1 MNNPLNVIG
10 NNHPKDGLF
19 LVILNGQY
27 QWVFLAL
34 KKNHKIF
41 LQLFGFLKSFQYL
54 CTESEQ
60 KEKTMTEKDTNNSS
74 TSSVDKILS
83 HQLFVVEKD
92 PIKDKAW
99 EKQQEK
105 ALQQQSPKVEVNE
118 VVQESH
124 KPRMAEVYSNDL
136 QTLKIWFDSKQFTKE
151 LEESIRQLPKTLF
164 SDDTIEYYI
173 QERVKK
179 EEEIMALALATV

>member
-1 MNNPLNVIG
+1 M
-10 NNHPKDGLF
+10 
-19 LVILNGQY
+19 
-27 QWVFLAL
+27 A
-34 KKNHKIF
+34 
-41 LQLFGFLKSFQYL
+41 
-54 CTESEQ
+54 
-60 KEKTMTEKDTNNSS
+60 EKDINNSS

-105 ALQQQSPKVEVNE
+105 AIQQQSQKVEVKE
-118 VVQESH
+118 EVQETH
-124 KPRMAEVYSNDL
+124 KPKMIDVSINDI
-136 QTLKIWFDSKQFTKE
+136 QTLRIWYDSKPFTKE
-151 LEESIRQLPKTLF
+151 LEDSIRQLPKTLF

-179 EEEIMALALATV
+179 EEEILAMALATV

>member
-1 MNNPLNVIG
+1 
-10 NNHPKDGLF
+10 
-19 LVILNGQY
+19 
-27 QWVFLAL
+27 
-34 KKNHKIF
+34 
-41 LQLFGFLKSFQYL
+41 
-54 CTESEQ
+54 
-60 KEKTMTEKDTNNSS
+60 MTEQDIINYS

-105 ALQQQSPKVEVNE
+105 ALQQQSQKVEINE
-118 VVQESH
+118 VVQEAH
-124 KPRMAEVYSNDL
+124 KPKMIDVSSNDL

-151 LEESIRQLPKTLF
+151 LEDIIRQLPKSLF

-179 EEEIMALALATV
+179 EEEINAMALATV

>member
-1 MNNPLNVIG
+1 M
-10 NNHPKDGLF
+10 
-19 LVILNGQY
+19 
-27 QWVFLAL
+27 
-34 KKNHKIF
+34 
-41 LQLFGFLKSFQYL
+41 
-54 CTESEQ
+54 EEQ
-60 KEKTMTEKDTNNSS
+60 DIKNSS

-105 ALQQQSPKVEVNE
+105 ALQQQSQKVEVKE
-118 VVQESH
+118 VVKEAH
-124 KPRMAEVYSNDL
+124 KPKMIDVSNTDI
-136 QTLKIWFDSKQFTKE
+136 QTLRIWFDSKPFTKE

-164 SDDTIEYYI
+164 SDGTIEYYL

-179 EEEIMALALATV
+179 EEEIMEIALSNG

>member
-1 MNNPLNVIG
+1 M
-10 NNHPKDGLF
+10 
-19 LVILNGQY
+19 
-27 QWVFLAL
+27 A
-34 KKNHKIF
+34 
-41 LQLFGFLKSFQYL
+41 
-54 CTESEQ
+54 
-60 KEKTMTEKDTNNSS
+60 EKDTINSS

-105 ALQQQSPKVEVNE
+105 ALQQQSQKVEVKE
-118 VVQESH
+118 AVQETH
-124 KPRMAEVYSNDL
+124 KPRMAEVYNTDL
-136 QTLKIWFDSKQFTKE
+136 QTLRIWYDSKPFTKE
-151 LEESIRQLPKTLF
+151 LEDSIRQLPKTIF

-179 EEEIMALALATV
+179 EEEIMAMALATV

>member
-1 MNNPLNVIG
+1 M
-10 NNHPKDGLF
+10 
-19 LVILNGQY
+19 
-27 QWVFLAL
+27 A
-34 KKNHKIF
+34 
-41 LQLFGFLKSFQYL
+41 
-54 CTESEQ
+54 EQ
-60 KEKTMTEKDTNNSS
+60 DINNSS

-105 ALQQQSPKVEVNE
+105 AIQQQSQKVEVKE
-118 VVQESH
+118 AVQETH
-124 KPRMAEVYSNDL
+124 KPRMAEVYNNDL
-136 QTLKIWFDSKQFTKE
+136 QTLRIWYDSKQFTKE
-151 LEESIRQLPKTLF
+151 LEESIRQLPKSLF

-179 EEEIMALALATV
+179 EEEIVAMALATV

>member
-1 MNNPLNVIG
+1 M
-10 NNHPKDGLF
+10 
-19 LVILNGQY
+19 
-27 QWVFLAL
+27 A
-34 KKNHKIF
+34 
-41 LQLFGFLKSFQYL
+41 
-54 CTESEQ
+54 
-60 KEKTMTEKDTNNSS
+60 EKDTNNSS

-105 ALQQQSPKVEVNE
+105 ALQQQSQKVEVKE
-118 VVQESH
+118 AVQETH
-124 KPRMAEVYSNDL
+124 KQNMIDVSNNDL
-136 QTLKIWFDSKQFTKE
+136 QTLRIWYDSKPFTNE

-164 SDDTIEYYI
+164 SDDTIECYL

>member
-1 MNNPLNVIG
+1 
-10 NNHPKDGLF
+10 
-19 LVILNGQY
+19 
-27 QWVFLAL
+27 
-34 KKNHKIF
+34 
-41 LQLFGFLKSFQYL
+41 
-54 CTESEQ
+54 
-60 KEKTMTEKDTNNSS
+60 MTEQDTNNSS

-105 ALQQQSPKVEVNE
+105 ALQQQSQKVEVKE
-118 VVQESH
+118 AVQETH
-124 KPRMAEVYSNDL
+124 KPKMIDVSSSDI

-151 LEESIRQLPKTLF
+151 LEDSIRQLPKTLF

-173 QERVKK
+173 QDRVKK
-179 EEEIMALALATV
+179 EEEIVAMALATV

>member
-1 MNNPLNVIG
+1 
-10 NNHPKDGLF
+10 
-19 LVILNGQY
+19 
-27 QWVFLAL
+27 
-34 KKNHKIF
+34 
-41 LQLFGFLKSFQYL
+41 
-54 CTESEQ
+54 
-60 KEKTMTEKDTNNSS
+60 MTEQDTNNSS

-105 ALQQQSPKVEVNE
+105 ALKQQSQKVEVKE
-118 VVQESH
+118 SVQETH
-124 KPRMAEVYSNDL
+124 KPRMAEVYNNDI
-136 QTLKIWFDSKQFTKE
+136 QTLKIWYDSKPFTKE
-151 LEESIRQLPKTLF
+151 LKESIRQLPNTLF

-179 EEEIMALALATV
+179 EEEIMAIALATV

>member
-1 MNNPLNVIG
+1 
-10 NNHPKDGLF
+10 
-19 LVILNGQY
+19 
-27 QWVFLAL
+27 
-34 KKNHKIF
+34 
-41 LQLFGFLKSFQYL
+41 
-54 CTESEQ
+54 
-60 KEKTMTEKDTNNSS
+60 MTEQDIINSS

-105 ALQQQSPKVEVNE
+105 ALQQQSTKVEVNE
-118 VVQESH
+118 AVQEKH
-124 KPRMAEVYSNDL
+124 KPKMIDVSNTDI
-136 QTLKIWFDSKQFTKE
+136 QTLRIWYDSKQFTKE
-151 LEESIRQLPKTLF
+151 LEESIRQLPKSLF

-179 EEEIMALALATV
+179 EEEINAMALATV

>member
-1 MNNPLNVIG
+1 
-10 NNHPKDGLF
+10 
-19 LVILNGQY
+19 
-27 QWVFLAL
+27 
-34 KKNHKIF
+34 
-41 LQLFGFLKSFQYL
+41 
-54 CTESEQ
+54 
-60 KEKTMTEKDTNNSS
+60 MTEQDINNSS

-105 ALQQQSPKVEVNE
+105 AIQQQYQKVEVNE
-118 VVQESH
+118 VVQETH
-124 KPRMAEVYSNDL
+124 KPKIIDVPSNDL
-136 QTLKIWFDSKQFTKE
+136 QTLRIWYDSKHFTKE
-151 LEESIRQLPKTLF
+151 LEESIRQLPNTLF

-179 EEEIMALALATV
+179 EEEIIAMELATV

>member
-1 MNNPLNVIG
+1 
-10 NNHPKDGLF
+10 
-19 LVILNGQY
+19 
-27 QWVFLAL
+27 
-34 KKNHKIF
+34 
-41 LQLFGFLKSFQYL
+41 
-54 CTESEQ
+54 
-60 KEKTMTEKDTNNSS
+60 MTEQDTNNSS

-105 ALQQQSPKVEVNE
+105 ALQQQSQKVEVNE
-118 VVQESH
+118 VVQETH
-124 KPRMAEVYSNDL
+124 KLNMIDVSSSDI
-136 QTLKIWFDSKQFTKE
+136 QTLRIWYDSKQFTKE
-151 LEESIRQLPKTLF
+151 LEESIRQLPKSLF

-179 EEEIMALALATV
+179 EEEIMAMALATV

>member
-1 MNNPLNVIG
+1 M
-10 NNHPKDGLF
+10 
-19 LVILNGQY
+19 
-27 QWVFLAL
+27 A
-34 KKNHKIF
+34 
-41 LQLFGFLKSFQYL
+41 
-54 CTESEQ
+54 EQ
-60 KEKTMTEKDTNNSS
+60 DINNSS

-105 ALQQQSPKVEVNE
+105 ALQQQSQKVEVKE
-118 VVQESH
+118 AVQETH
-124 KPRMAEVYSNDL
+124 KQSMAEVYNNDL
-136 QTLKIWFDSKQFTKE
+136 QTLRIWFDSKQFTNE
-151 LEESIRQLPKTLF
+151 LEDSIRQLPKSLF

-179 EEEIMALALATV
+179 EEEIMAMALATV

>member
-1 MNNPLNVIG
+1 
-10 NNHPKDGLF
+10 
-19 LVILNGQY
+19 
-27 QWVFLAL
+27 
-34 KKNHKIF
+34 
-41 LQLFGFLKSFQYL
+41 
-54 CTESEQ
+54 
-60 KEKTMTEKDTNNSS
+60 MTEQDIINSS

-105 ALQQQSPKVEVNE
+105 ALQQQSQKVEVKE
-118 VVQESH
+118 AVQETH

-136 QTLKIWFDSKQFTKE
+136 QTLKIWFDSKQFTNE
-151 LEESIRQLPKTLF
+151 LENSIRQLPKSLF

-179 EEEIMALALATV
+179 EEEIMAMALATV

>member
-1 MNNPLNVIG
+1 MAEQDINN
-10 NNHPKDGLF
+10 
-19 LVILNGQY
+19 Y
-27 QWVFLAL
+27 
-34 KKNHKIF
+34 
-41 LQLFGFLKSFQYL
+41 
-54 CTESEQ
+54 
-60 KEKTMTEKDTNNSS
+60 S

-105 ALQQQSPKVEVNE
+105 ALQQQYQKVEVKE
-118 VVQESH
+118 SVQETH
-124 KPRMAEVYSNDL
+124 KPRMSEVYSNDL

-179 EEEIMALALATV
+179 EEEIMAMALATV

>member
-1 MNNPLNVIG
+1 MAE
-10 NNHPKDGLF
+10 
-19 LVILNGQY
+19 QY
-27 QWVFLAL
+27 
-34 KKNHKIF
+34 
-41 LQLFGFLKSFQYL
+41 
-54 CTESEQ
+54 
-60 KEKTMTEKDTNNSS
+60 TNNSS

-105 ALQQQSPKVEVNE
+105 ALQQQSKKVEVKE
-118 VVQESH
+118 AVQETH
-124 KPRMAEVYSNDL
+124 KPMIADVSSNDL
-136 QTLKIWFDSKQFTKE
+136 QTLRIWYDSKQFTKE

-179 EEEIMALALATV
+179 EEEIMAIALATV

>member
-1 MNNPLNVIG
+1 M
-10 NNHPKDGLF
+10 
-19 LVILNGQY
+19 
-27 QWVFLAL
+27 A
-34 KKNHKIF
+34 
-41 LQLFGFLKSFQYL
+41 
-54 CTESEQ
+54 
-60 KEKTMTEKDTNNSS
+60 EKDTNSSS

-105 ALQQQSPKVEVNE
+105 ALKQQSQKVEVKE
-118 VVQESH
+118 AVQETH

-136 QTLKIWFDSKQFTKE
+136 QTLRIWFDSKQFTKE
-151 LEESIRQLPKTLF
+151 LEDSIRQLPKSLF

-179 EEEIMALALATV
+179 EEEIMAMALATV

>member
-1 MNNPLNVIG
+1 M
-10 NNHPKDGLF
+10 
-19 LVILNGQY
+19 
-27 QWVFLAL
+27 A
-34 KKNHKIF
+34 
-41 LQLFGFLKSFQYL
+41 
-54 CTESEQ
+54 
-60 KEKTMTEKDTNNSS
+60 EKDTNNSS

-105 ALQQQSPKVEVNE
+105 ALQQQSTKVEIKE
-118 VVQESH
+118 AVQETH
-124 KPRMAEVYSNDL
+124 KPMMAERYNNDL
-136 QTLKIWFDSKQFTKE
+136 QTLRIWYDSKRFTKE
-151 LEESIRQLPKTLF
+151 LEDSIRQLPKTLF

-179 EEEIMALALATV
+179 EEEIMAMALATV

>member
-1 MNNPLNVIG
+1 M
-10 NNHPKDGLF
+10 
-19 LVILNGQY
+19 
-27 QWVFLAL
+27 A
-34 KKNHKIF
+34 
-41 LQLFGFLKSFQYL
+41 
-54 CTESEQ
+54 EQ
-60 KEKTMTEKDTNNSS
+60 DINNSS

-105 ALQQQSPKVEVNE
+105 ALQQQSHKVEV
-118 VVQESH
+118 QETH
-124 KPRMAEVYSNDL
+124 KPRMADVYNTDL
-136 QTLKIWFDSKQFTKE
+136 QTLRIWYDSKPFTKE

-179 EEEIMALALATV
+179 EEEIMAIALATV